1 VSVAPLIVQ
10 QPAISGHVEVAPLLA
25 ARGVSRRY
33 GPIAALADVSI
44 EFLPG
49 EVHAVVGE
57 NGAGKST
64 LMRLLAGEEQPDR
77 GTIIIDGQPA
87 ALSGPNYARVQGIA
101 VVHQCFQL
109 VEPMTVAENL
119 FLGQA
124 PTRARLGPIGVIDRR
139 RMRREAARRLADF
152 GLAGKV
158 GHRIRDLTVAERQL
172 VEIARAMDGRARVL
186 ILDEPTASLG
196 AAETAELFRHVAAM
210 RSQGAAIILIAHNID
225 EVMAVADRI
234 SVLRNGRLI
243 ATQRSADINYD
254 ALVRMIVGRE
264 LSRGYPKVQATRGE
278 TMLHAGGLV
287 ASGAPDRRSIE
298 VRGSEIVG
306 IPTYIGAMVD
316 NLLAMLAGAS
326 RMRGMLLRLA
336 ARDITGL
343 SLQQRVAAG
352 LCLVPGDVMA
362 EGLIPSFSIED
373 NILLPNLRRFR
384 AAGMVRRRALR
395 DVVNGLIRDLDIK
408 PADPT
413 MPVKNLSGGNRQKIV
428 IAKWLASGARVYL
441 MNDPTKSVDVGAK
454 AEIYRLLGKVVTNG
468 GAVLLVSSDTDELI
482 GLADRV
488 LVLRGAQIVEEFPQ
502 RPIAKDRLLA
512 AVVGSRRA
520 KRPLSFGPS
529 S

>member
-1 VSVAPLIVQ
+1 MVSVEPGVMH
-10 QPAISGHVEVAPLLA
+10 QPAIPGGAEVEPLLA

-44 EFLPG
+44 DFRPG

-64 LMRLLAGEEQPDR
+64 LMRLLAGEEQPDG
-77 GTIIIDGQPA
+77 GTVVIDGQPA
-87 ALSGPNYARVQGIA
+87 ALDGPNHARAHGIA
-101 VVHQCFQL
+101 IVHQYFQL

-124 PTRARLGPIGVIDRR
+124 PTRVRLGPISLVDRR
-139 RMRREAARRLADF
+139 RMRREAGRRLADF
-152 GLAGKV
+152 GLAEKV
-158 GHRIRDLTVAERQL
+158 GDRVRDLTVAERQL
-172 VEIARAMDGRARVL
+172 VEIARAMDGRARLL

-196 AAETAELFRHVAAM
+196 AAETAELFRHVTAM

-225 EVMAVADRI
+225 EVLAVADRI
-234 SVLRNGRLI
+234 SVLRNGHLI
-243 ATQRSADINYD
+243 ATQRRSDIDYD
-254 ALVRMIVGRE
+254 AVVQMIIGRE
-264 LSRGYPKVQATRGE
+264 LSRGYPKARARRGE
-278 TMLHAGGLV
+278 IMLQADGLV
-287 ASGAPDRRSIE
+287 ASNSPDRRSIE

-306 IPTYIGAMVD
+306 IPTYVGAMVD
-316 NLLAMLAGAS
+316 DVLAMLAGAS
-326 RMRGMLLRLA
+326 GMRGMLLKLA
-336 ARDITGL
+336 DRDITGL
-343 SLQQRVAAG
+343 GLHRRVAAG
-352 LCLVPGDVMA
+352 LCLVPGDAMA
-362 EGLIPSFSIED
+362 EGLVPSFSIED

-384 AAGMVRRRALR
+384 AAGLVRRRALR
-395 DVVNGLIRDLDIK
+395 DVVNGLIRDLGIK

-413 MPVKNLSGGNRQKIV
+413 MPVKNLSGGNRQKTV

-454 AEIYRLLGKVVTNG
+454 AEIYRLLGKVVTDG
-468 GAVLLVSSDTDELI
+468 GAVLLVSSDMDELI

-488 LVLRGAQIVEEFPQ
+488 LVLRGTRVVEEFPE

-520 KRPLSFGPS
+520 EQPS
-529 S
+529 R